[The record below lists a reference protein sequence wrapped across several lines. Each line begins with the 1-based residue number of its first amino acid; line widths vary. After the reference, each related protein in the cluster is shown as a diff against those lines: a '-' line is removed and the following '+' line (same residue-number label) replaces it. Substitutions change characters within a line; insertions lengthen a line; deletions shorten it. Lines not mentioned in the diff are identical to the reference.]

1 MQEPQSRALSLK
13 RLFFALWP
21 DAALQE
27 ALYRLGET
35 MLRPGDGRRTPLPN
49 IHLTLAFLGSV
60 SADAQACSENAA
72 AKVQA
77 EPFTLRLEMLGCFRR
92 SGILWVGT
100 ERTPPGL
107 SALVRVLSDGLQ
119 TCGYE
124 PDERPFRSH
133 LTLARRL
140 RRCPR
145 FPVMTPIDWVVRD
158 FVLVESH
165 TGPGGAQ
172 YQVLRRW
179 PLG

>member
-1 MQEPQSRALSLK
+1 MEEPQSRALSLK

-27 ALYRLGET
+27 SLYRLGAT
-35 MLRPGDGRRTPLPN
+35 TLRPGDGRRTPSLN

-60 SADAQACSENAA
+60 SSDFQACSENAA
-72 AKVQA
+72 AKIQA
-77 EPFTLRLEMLGCFRR
+77 EPFTLALEMLGCFRR
-92 SGILWVGT
+92 SGILWVGA
-100 ERTPPGL
+100 ERTPPAL
-107 SALVRVLSDGLQ
+107 LALVRALSDGLRA
-119 TCGYE
+119 CGYE
-124 PDERPFRSH
+124 PDARPFRSH

-145 FPVMTPIDWVVRD
+145 FPVITPIEWVVRD

-165 TGPGGAQ
+165 TGPGGAE
-172 YQVLRRW
+172 YHVLRRW